1 MAQPTIPERE
11 AFIWMQGRMVELLMR
26 YDVQRFA
33 ETFGEQIAEQER
45 FEHPLLEQ
53 YRRLAVLFYLRDE
66 LFEAILPRIKR
77 RLSVASPREVQV
89 EELPPRGRIDW
100 SRTMVAAWAN
110 RPGELPLDVHTRQRR
125 RHFAIPENLLT
136 VATLLEYRMA
146 VQYLLDAEIARDDMQ
161 ALRHPLNEIV
171 DTCTR
176 ELVFPQFVGLIN
188 AAEEILAGYSA
199 QTIDEL
205 EQSIAEQQIP
215 GRNSAYDDLLIWRHK
230 LTSLRLLDRTR
241 NDEPLTMLGSR
252 PSRDNYL
259 YQMWL
264 FYELAAFLEHKGIEV
279 KWEDRPNA
287 ANTRRHTLCFDW
299 GAEPVKYRMTHDLE
313 IPIWWE
319 DVPPLQINK
328 NSAPRVRPD
337 FYITRTDSH
346 QVVDGATKIW
356 QEPGYMLD
364 AKYYKP
370 HTSAQAASNPL
381 KRMIADLN
389 LTGGRHGAL
398 LFAFLQAAETESR
411 PRFDGAE
418 DQANRETSEA
428 EQAKLDQPASDQNLF
443 KPLYQIQ
450 PLATIQPSAPDM
462 RVLLW
467 RAQPQFAMDNQ
478 QLYQLFETLLA
489 HVHQQLSQRVAVRC
503 HGVFLDQLSTNAHG
517 QIASIAGLMQRDG
530 QQLTGSLDDLLLCP
544 KPHIAP
550 WRVDLVHG
558 DDCCNNAAVCHI
570 KGMDRVQPPRRL
582 VELQDVIDTIKAT
595 RDATKTPNQEILETA
610 TTQVRMVVK
619 RYQQFIQPNLADY
632 LAWLRNRLEIDDLFD
647 ETPLF
652 DSNSRETL
660 ALARFLWEQ
669 TEQLR
674 AANFAGPT
682 LLFTGVLELITRNTI
697 YRVTPVL
704 YGTNGKEL
712 MQTLGTLG
720 KAKLYG
726 GQTFLTLEKHIVN
739 NGHWNA
745 NIAPGQQLPFA
756 KWIGMLSQIVSIR
769 NQAAHEAM
777 VSKQNFET
785 LIQHY
790 FGGLRSGY
798 GLLNGLLLAWKP

>member
-1 MAQPTIPERE
+1 MAQPTIAERE

-45 FEHPLLEQ
+45 FEHPLLAQ

-100 SRTMVAAWAN
+100 SRTMAATWAN

-125 RHFAIPENLLT
+125 RHFATPENLLT

-146 VQYLLDAEIARDDMQ
+146 VQHVLDGEIARDDMQ

-188 AAEEILAGYSA
+188 AAEELLAGYSA
-199 QTIDEL
+199 QSIDEL

-230 LTSLRLLDRTR
+230 LASLRLLDRTR
-241 NDEPLTMLGSR
+241 NDEPLTMLGSS

-259 YQMWL
+259 YQMWI
-264 FYELAAFLEHKGIEV
+264 FYELAAFLESKGLEIR
-279 KWEDRPNA
+279 WEDGPNA
-287 ANTRRHTLCFDW
+287 SNTRRNTLYFYW
-299 GAEPVKYRMTHDLE
+299 GNEPVEYRMTHDLE

-319 DVPPLQINK
+319 DVPPLQANK

-337 FYITRTDSH
+337 FYITRTDAQ
-346 QVVDGATKIW
+346 QVVDGTTKIW

-370 HTSAQAASNPL
+370 HTSAQAASDPL

-398 LFAFLQAAETESR
+398 LFAFLQAAEPESR
-411 PRFDGAE
+411 PAYTGDD
-418 DQANRETSEA
+418 DQANQETSEA
-428 EQAKLDQPASDQNLF
+428 EQSKLDQPVVDQRLV

-467 RAQPQFAMDNQ
+467 RTQPQFAVNNQ
-478 QLYQLFETLLA
+478 RLHQLFEALLA
-489 HVHQQLSQRVAVRC
+489 HVHNQLSQRIAVRC

-517 QIASIAGLMQRDG
+517 QLASITGLVQRDG
-530 QQLTGSLDDLLLCP
+530 QQLVGSLDNLLLCP

-550 WRVDLVHG
+550 WRVDLVHV
-558 DDCCNNAAVCHI
+558 DDCCNNATVCHI
-570 KGMDRVQPPRRL
+570 KGIVGVQPPRRL
-582 VELQDVIDTIKAT
+582 VELQDVIDTIKAA
-595 RDATKTPNQEILETA
+595 RDSTKTPNQEILEIA

-652 DSNSRETL
+652 DATSRETL

-674 AANFAGPT
+674 ATNFAGPT
-682 LLFTGVLELITRNTI
+682 LLFTGVLELITRNTL
-697 YRVTPVL
+697 YRVTPGL
-704 YGTNGKEL
+704 YGTNGKPL

-720 KAKLYG
+720 NAKLHG
-726 GQTFLTLEKHIVN
+726 GQTFLTLENYIVN

-745 NIAPGQQLPFA
+745 NIAPGQQLPFT
-756 KWIGMLSQIVSIR
+756 KWIDMLSQIVSIR

-790 FGGLRSGY
+790 FGGLRYGY